1 MMLHY
6 KTTCSFCRQ
15 YVIIKIYGNFCYS
28 SPKILKF
35 SFQEDALSPLSNILG
50 MAFLTILT
58 AHAFAQSM
66 GKDFERERKQMV
78 SSQLRSRGIDDTSVL
93 RAMTTVPRHL
103 FVPARMRDLAYQDSA
118 LPIDYDQTIS
128 QPYIVALMS
137 QLLSVKPGDKVLEI
151 GTGSGYQAAVLAEM
165 GVDVFTIEI
174 VPELGLQAE
183 TLLKELGYNSVRVR
197 VGDGYLGWPENAPF
211 DGIIVT
217 CAPTEIPGPLE
228 KQLAEGGRMVIP
240 VGESGFQELLL
251 LTKKDGRIIRQNTI
265 DVRFVPMVDE
275 KGKVY

>member
-1 MMLHY
+1 L
-6 KTTCSFCRQ
+6 
-15 YVIIKIYGNFCYS
+15 
-28 SPKILKF
+28 
-35 SFQEDALSPLSNILG
+35 AL
-50 MAFLTILT
+50 LTILT
-58 AHAFAQSM
+58 AQAFAQSS

-93 RAMTTVPRHL
+93 KAMTTVPRHL
-103 FVPARMRDLAYQDSA
+103 FVPSRIRDLAYQDSA
-118 LPIDYDQTIS
+118 LPIDHDQTIS

-165 GVDVFTIEI
+165 GVEVFTIEI
-174 VPELGLQAE
+174 IPELGLQAE
-183 TLLKELGYNSVRVR
+183 KLLGKLGYDRVK
-197 VGDGYLGWPENAPF
+197 VKIGDGYPGWPESAPF

-217 CAPTEIPGPLE
+217 CAPTEIPEPLE

-251 LTKKDGRIIRQNTI
+251 LTKKQGRIIKQNTI
-265 DVRFVPMVDE
+265 DVRFVPMVDK
-275 KGKVY
+275 KGKTY